1 VARVRKWNRPRN
13 FFNNDV
19 WTGSTSTPLKMG
31 QNAPVVG
38 GPTTLLRTIAFVDST
53 TYVFNTGPGETGNQ
67 GYGWWQD
74 TELGV
79 LVWLRQESI
88 ETPPDWSDGDT
99 DPRMLMSGLLQPF
112 VTPLNNLEFTTGFA
126 YTVEWRLATGVL
138 QSHGERLIDFPLPG
152 MQVEVSLY
160 NQQSNPEAINW
171 LDPALWHFNQSGR
184 CYTSCLW
191 EGNA

>member
-1 VARVRKWNRPRN
+1 MARVRKWNRPRN
-13 FFNNDV
+13 WFNNEA

-31 QNAPVVG
+31 QNGPVVS

-88 ETPPDWSDGDT
+88 ETPPDWADNDT
-99 DPRMLMSGLLQPF
+99 DPRMLASGASPATS
-112 VTPLNNLEFTTGFA
+112 VRERTGSCA
-126 YTVEWRLATGVL
+126 P
-138 QSHGERLIDFPLPG
+138 SC
-152 MQVEVSLY
+152 
-160 NQQSNPEAINW
+160 
-171 LDPALWHFNQSGR
+171 PARGSSSR
-184 CYTSCLW
+184 CR
-191 EGNA
+191 